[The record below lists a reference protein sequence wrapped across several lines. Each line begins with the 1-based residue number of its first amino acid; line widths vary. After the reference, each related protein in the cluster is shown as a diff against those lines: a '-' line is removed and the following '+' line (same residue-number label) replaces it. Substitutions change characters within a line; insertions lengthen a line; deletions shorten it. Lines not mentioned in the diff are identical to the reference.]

1 MRILITRREHLDVP
15 DGINIFIFS
24 LADSFTR
31 LGHEVIL
38 LSTYES
44 DQEKIKKYYGGFMFK
59 KIYGLI
65 RHTPNSSLYSLAK
78 VFIAWMTK
86 GRELIRNLK
95 PDFCIFNGVVPFMPR
110 GIPVVFVSHDL
121 EPRFISH
128 RLRNFV
134 KRISY
139 NSAVCV
145 VATTSELKEELV
157 SSQLVS
163 YEKITIIPTCIK
175 LSLYQCQPVRY
186 RRRAILHIGT
196 AFYKNPEASIRS
208 FEKLGSQD
216 VELLIT
222 GEPSA
227 ELQAYI
233 ARIQE
238 PTLREKIR
246 LLGRVSDMDL
256 KRLLGEV
263 RVVSV
268 PSIYKTPVAS
278 PTVLESFAAGT
289 PVVTTNSITRDIAV
303 NGFNCLVC
311 KIDTEE
317 FAEALK
323 RLLYDDILWERLS
336 ENARLSV
343 KEFDADKVAERYLE
357 LYETH
362 VRGVRHR

>member
-15 DGINIFIFS
+15 DGINIFIFN

-65 RHTPNSSLYSLAK
+65 RHTPNSSYSLAK

-157 SSQLVS
+157 SF
-163 YEKITIIPTCIK
+163 PTCI
-175 LSLYQCQPVRY
+175 L
-186 RRRAILHIGT
+186 
-196 AFYKNPEASIRS
+196 
-208 FEKLGSQD
+208 
-216 VELLIT
+216 
-222 GEPSA
+222 
-227 ELQAYI
+227 
-233 ARIQE
+233 
-238 PTLREKIR
+238 
-246 LLGRVSDMDL
+246 
-256 KRLLGEV
+256 
-263 RVVSV
+263 
-268 PSIYKTPVAS
+268 
-278 PTVLESFAAGT
+278 
-289 PVVTTNSITRDIAV
+289 
-303 NGFNCLVC
+303 
-311 KIDTEE
+311 
-317 FAEALK
+317 
-323 RLLYDDILWERLS
+323 
-336 ENARLSV
+336 
-343 KEFDADKVAERYLE
+343 
-357 LYETH
+357 
-362 VRGVRHR
+362 